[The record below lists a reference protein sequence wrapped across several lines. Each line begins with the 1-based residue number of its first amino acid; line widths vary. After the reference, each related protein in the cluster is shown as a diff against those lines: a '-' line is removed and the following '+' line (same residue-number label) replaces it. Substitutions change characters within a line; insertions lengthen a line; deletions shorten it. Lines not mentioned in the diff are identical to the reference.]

1 MVVLPFQDEGG
12 LLCRAEE
19 QGGVFALEC
28 LDQVLSGGGQ
38 SRVHNEQGELG
49 EFFPLQPVQV
59 AQGLLQPVAAKTGTV
74 PCWAGEIRRVK
85 MRRLN
90 HSSSAAHSR
99 AIRISTSNT
108 SSPFYAGAGGLG
120 PDCGQPGWKSPAA
133 YFNSFFKYRPV

>member
-1 MVVLPFQDEGG
+1 MTEETVPSSKISSEGEVSMVVLPFQDEGG

-59 AQGLLQPVAAKTGTV
+59 AQGLLQPCLLYT
-74 PCWAGEIRRVK
+74 
-85 MRRLN
+85 
-90 HSSSAAHSR
+90 SR
-99 AIRISTSNT
+99 
-108 SSPFYAGAGGLG
+108 
-120 PDCGQPGWKSPAA
+120 C
-133 YFNSFFKYRPV
+133 V